1 MGWFSRWFGT
11 KPQTRPAAAIPAKP
25 ASAASA
31 PTDPTAP
38 RSAPVASTFT
48 SSVSATF
55 APATFSLPA
64 SDAATAVPVTITS
77 VTLGSTNFA
86 PASAIATAA
95 QATVALSVLA
105 DLLRERGHVVT
116 VGDGMLDV
124 EGFVLRPWL
133 DGIDDGN
140 GLCRSY
146 TQIAASHPQ
155 LGDEPIVEYQFGH
168 GNDTGE
174 ALRRGFENWYMLDF
188 VVLLDALRETPQHC
202 KTMSWSA
209 DEAKDP
215 STGTPLSPCSYR
227 VLFGPIHHFLGDPSR
242 LAEGEDPGFCPCCL
256 FTQSMDAFRPLL
268 SQGRLIPARLFV
280 SRQADGEIAA
290 DCRINGEDYAPVRDA
305 LARWAGEWTDRGL
318 EWRKQYVIAQ
328 PV

>member
-11 KPQTRPAAAIPAKP
+11 KSPATPAAANAAESVP
-25 ASAASA
+25 ASSASAKSTASASA
-31 PTDPTAP
+31 PTA
-38 RSAPVASTFT
+38 
-48 SSVSATF
+48 SVSTTLD
-55 APATFSLPA
+55 PVTFSLPA
-64 SDAATAVPVTITS
+64 YDAATAVTVTITS
-77 VTLGSTNFA
+77 VTLGSTTFA
-86 PASAIATAA
+86 PASTIATAA
-95 QATVALSVLA
+95 QASVALSVLA
-105 DLLRERGHVVT
+105 DLLREQGHVVT
-116 VGDGMLDV
+116 AGDGMLEV

-133 DGIDDGN
+133 DGIDDAN

-168 GNDTGE
+168 GDDTGQ

-209 DEAKDP
+209 GEAKDP
-215 STGTPLSPCSYR
+215 STGAPLSPCSYR

-256 FTQSMDAFRPLL
+256 FTQSMEAFRPLL
-268 SQGRLIPARLFV
+268 SQGRLIPTRLFV

-328 PV
+328 PL